1 MSCELSE
8 GTKAICTFG
17 RNIYENG
24 EWDVLEMITC
34 ENGDCNY
41 GDQEPVDEEP
51 VDEEPVVDIVE
62 EVVEDVVVDIVEE
75 VVEDVVE
82 DIVEDVVEDIV
93 EEVVE
98 DVVEDIVEEPVV
110 DIVEEV
116 VEDVVVDW
124 ANAAFQVAGRQ
135 EDYDR
140 VMNAD
145 EADKK
150 AIFEELESARKV
162 ITDMADAAY

>member
-82 DIVEDVVEDIV
+82 DIVE
-93 EEVVE
+93 
-98 DVVEDIVEEPVV
+98 EPVV

>member
-1 MSCELSE
+1 MNGAFMSCELSE

-51 VDEEPVVDIVE
+51 VDEEPVVD
-62 EVVEDVVVDIVEE
+62 DVVVDIVEE
-75 VVEDVVE
+75 VVEDV
-82 DIVEDVVEDIV
+82 
-93 EEVVE
+93 
-98 DVVEDIVEEPVV
+98 VV

-140 VMNAD
+140 VMNAE

>member
-24 EWDVLEMITC
+24 EWDVEMITC
-34 ENGDCNY
+34 ENGECDY

-51 VDEEPVVDIVE
+51 VVDI
-62 EVVEDVVVDIVEE
+62 VEDVVVDIVEE

-162 ITDMADAAY
+162 VTDMADAAY